1 MVAQTC
7 AWLSVNLAPFWRR
20 SPNGRDFRVMP
31 DVPTITWF
39 QRRGELTLVL
49 TCRGAEG
56 EPALEICPQELNLS
70 WGSYSLSARFLNPV
84 AEATASWRQSGTKL
98 ELSVRKA
105 ASGPHW
111 RALFEGGKRAS
122 VKPDWDRWVEE
133 EDDDDDPEPAV
144 PAGAAASAPVD
155 AEAAAL
161 AEALEA
167 LDLGSIDEE
176 SRLEQWRGLTMP
188 QRMLTM
194 ALFWNS
200 MSDPSRLASVHK
212 LVELLRGGGIDQ
224 QLAGI
229 DASIKGGAGV
239 LRSLDTSVY
248 KGERHAKGWVSAF
261 AAKPDEQQVALLAQL
276 FKVLPTDEQRLVIG
290 SLM

>member
-1 MVAQTC
+1 
-7 AWLSVNLAPFWRR
+7 
-20 SPNGRDFRVMP
+20 MP
-31 DVPTITWF
+31 DTVPTITWF

-56 EPALEICPQELNLS
+56 EPTLEICPQELNLG

-133 EDDDDDPEPAV
+133 DDDDDLDPAV

-155 AEAAAL
+155 AETAAL
-161 AEALEA
+161 AETLEA

-239 LRSLDTSVY
+239 LRGLDTSVY
-248 KGERHAKGWVSAF
+248 SGERHAKGWVSAF

>member
-1 MVAQTC
+1 
-7 AWLSVNLAPFWRR
+7 
-20 SPNGRDFRVMP
+20 MP
-31 DVPTITWF
+31 DTPTIAWF

-56 EPALEICPQELNLS
+56 EPTLRICPQELDLS
-70 WGSYSLSARFLNPV
+70 WGSYSFSARFLNPV
-84 AEATASWRQSGTKL
+84 AEETASWRQSGTKL

-111 RALFEGGKRAS
+111 RALFEGGKRAT

-133 EDDDDDPEPAV
+133 EDDVEPEPPL
-144 PAGAAASAPVD
+144 PAGAAASAPVG
-155 AEAAAL
+155 AETAAL
-161 AEALEA
+161 TEALEA

-176 SRLEQWRGLTMP
+176 GREEKWRGLTLP

-200 MSDPSRLASVHK
+200 MNDTARLASVRK
-212 LVELLRGGGIDQ
+212 LVEMLRGGDVDQ

-239 LRSLDTSVY
+239 LRGLDTSVY
-248 KGERHAKGWVSAF
+248 SGERHAQGWVGAF
-261 AAKPDEQQVALLAQL
+261 AAKPDEQQVSLMAEL
-276 FKVLPTDEQRLVIG
+276 FKLLPADEQRLVIG